1 MTKMEE
7 NGLCQHAVWDDLK
20 YALADLRQGQDV
32 LQYVTRNQGGDQ
44 VAQGGH
50 GLAQA
55 ITAVETAMAATV
67 QGDLDWL
74 SESWCQVL
82 GMLIQEG
89 EELLEEESQLDYV
102 HPADVVALNEGAQEQ
117 PASPPGDQA
126 ATVDRLMRN
135 ALAVMHFVPR
145 GGEQLR
151 QLQEAIRAWRQRHMG
166 GSIFV
171 DTQTTDGGEMAP
183 QQPPTGEKWVPPLH
197 AAQWTGSLPSS
208 GQPLESPEGDP
219 HGPTDDDLLQALDE
233 YERQEHEEAL
243 WGATGGQIDPP
254 PAADQLRDGESDA
267 EHRRR
272 RMHAAVDG

>member
-1 MTKMEE
+1 M
-7 NGLCQHAVWDDLK
+7 
-20 YALADLRQGQDV
+20 
-32 LQYVTRNQGGDQ
+32 
-44 VAQGGH
+44 AQGGH

-55 ITAVETAMAATV
+55 IAAVETAMAATV

-82 GMLIQEG
+82 RLLIQEG
-89 EELLEEESQLDYV
+89 EELLEEESKLDYV

-117 PASPPGDQA
+117 PASPPGDHA
-126 ATVDRLMRN
+126 ATVDRLLRN

-145 GGEQLR
+145 GGEELR
-151 QLQEAIRAWRQRHMG
+151 QLQEAIRTWRQRHAG

-183 QQPPTGEKWVPPLH
+183 QQAPNVEKWVPPLD

-208 GQPLESPEGDP
+208 EHPPDSQEGDP
-219 HGPTDDDLLQALDE
+219 HEPTDEDLLQALDE

-243 WGATGGQIDPP
+243 WGATGGQHNPP
-254 PAADQLRDGESDA
+254 PAADTLLREGDSDA
-267 EHRRR
+267 EHRQR